1 MAVDLGFFTN
11 TDEMY
16 EDYSHFVRT
25 KNLAWSLFVTD
36 RLLAL
41 STGRPCTV
49 RPSLFFLLPF
59 ACQDLD
65 SRH

>member
-49 RPSLFFLLPF
+49 RRPLGGLFLFTCEHI
-59 ACQDLD
+59 A
-65 SRH
+65 SRS

>member
-1 MAVDLGFFTN
+1 MAVDLGFFSN

-16 EDYSHFVRT
+16 EDYAHFVRT
-25 KNLAWSLFVTD
+25 KNLLWSLFMTD

-49 RPSLFFLLPF
+49 RRSLT
-59 ACQDLD
+59 AAVRCQ
-65 SRH
+65 S